1 MEFYTCVNRYGKNIL
16 YRGYDLNTG
25 KRVTGKV
32 PYSPTLYL
40 PSQKESKYKSL
51 DGVNVVP
58 RRFDHIRDAMKFIDQ
73 HSEIENF
80 KIYGNQNFVAQFI
93 YDKFPQKIEFDQRL
107 VNITS
112 IDIEVATNDD
122 GFPRPEEAKQPVTAI
137 TVKNAN
143 DSVYY
148 VWGLKDYD
156 PTKNTDH
163 TIEYTKCD
171 SEADLLIKFLDHWD
185 SDAHSPDI
193 ITGWNTQL
201 FDIPY
206 MVNRIG
212 RVLGTEMVNKL
223 SPWRV
228 VNQRTVML
236 MRKPREAYIL
246 TGIQQMDYLDLFKKF
261 AYTYGEQENYRLDTV
276 ANSVLGERKLSY
288 EEFSDLDDLY
298 ERDYQLFIDYN
309 IRDVELVDRMEEKL
323 GLITLAMT
331 MAYRGGVN
339 YGDTFGTTAIWDTII
354 YRYLMNRNIV
364 VPPNEDTHKSNYEGA
379 YVKDPQVGL
388 HNWVTS
394 FDLNSLYPSII
405 VQYNMSPETMI
416 GDSNVDGVTVDRCL
430 QSEISNSPGESLAA
444 NGARFRTDVR
454 GVIPEI
460 ISSYYDERK
469 VVKKAM
475 LDKQK
480 NNVGS
485 TDPDA
490 ARDIGQL
497 ENEQM
502 SIKILLNSL
511 YGAMANK
518 YFRYFSMRMADGI
531 TASGRMAIQWA
542 ERAVNQY
549 MNKINE
555 TSDVDYII
563 AIDTDSL
570 YVNMGSLVDKF
581 NPSNPVDFIDS
592 VCRDKIEGVIS
603 ESYDQMYRQFGGYE
617 NRMEMSRE
625 VIADRGIWTAK
636 KRYILNVHDNEGVR
650 YADPKL
656 KIMGIEAIKSS
667 TPSVCRTGLKE
678 LFKVIISGSEE
689 KSQEAVQTFK
699 SHFKT
704 LPPED
709 VSFPRSISDI
719 DKWADPVTVHQ
730 LGTPIHVRGALVYNK
745 WVDGYGNGHKY
756 QKITGG
762 DKVKFTYLK
771 TPNPVRSNVISYPA
785 YLPPEMGVHKYI
797 DYDKQ
802 FEKSFVGPIR
812 PIFDAIGWDIEK
824 QNTLEDLMG

>member
-430 QSEISNSPGESLAA
+430 QSEVSNSPGEALAA

-771 TPNPVRSNVISYPA
+771 MPNPVRSNVISYPA

-812 PIFDAIGWDIEK
+812 PIFDAIGWQVEK